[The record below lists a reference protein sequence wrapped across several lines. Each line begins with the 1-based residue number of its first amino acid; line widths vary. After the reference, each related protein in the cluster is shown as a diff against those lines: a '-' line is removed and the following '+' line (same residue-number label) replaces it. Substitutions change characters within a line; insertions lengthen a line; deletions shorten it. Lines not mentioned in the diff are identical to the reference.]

1 MADVDEQ
8 GRQIQT
14 EVTEDVTDKKCPNC
28 GATVV
33 FDPESGGML
42 CEFCGYK
49 CELPKADSENAI
61 CELDFES
68 AEKTASFEW
77 GAQKKS
83 VVCKQCGAETV
94 ANSAI
99 VLTSDPPQYNV
110 DCPNCGRVYMF
121 CSEVNAQSL

>member
-68 AEKTASFEW
+68 AEKRAGYITPVPGGVGPMTISMLMKNTLTA
-77 GAQKKS
+77 A
-83 VVCKQCGAETV
+83 KQQAGIT
-94 ANSAI
+94 
-99 VLTSDPPQYNV
+99 D
-110 DCPNCGRVYMF
+110 
-121 CSEVNAQSL
+121 

>member
-49 CELPKADSENAI
+49 C
-61 CELDFES
+61 
-68 AEKTASFEW
+68 
-77 GAQKKS
+77 
-83 VVCKQCGAETV
+83 
-94 ANSAI
+94 
-99 VLTSDPPQYNV
+99 
-110 DCPNCGRVYMF
+110 
-121 CSEVNAQSL
+121 